1 MSGESV
7 RFVHCSDLHLD
18 YPFERLGDVPPALFP
33 ALQRAS
39 LRCWE
44 RVVDLALERAVD
56 FVLLAGDLFEDADRT
71 LRAQLA
77 LLRGLERLH
86 EAGIRAFLVHGNH
99 DPLSGWEARLPLPP
113 GVHRF
118 GGDVESVPVLRQGVP
133 VATIT
138 GYSYPQ
144 RRVEENVAARMRS
157 SGEGFQIALLHANV
171 GHRREHGDYAPCAL
185 EDLVSSGM
193 DYWALGHIHAAGV
206 LREAFPAV
214 VYSGT
219 PQGRLADETGP
230 HGCYVVTLSG
240 GAPELEFVEVDSVRR
255 ERKILEISSLRSE
268 QELVRALEALRNDVR
283 LGEGRG
289 VLLRVELR
297 GRGELHDTLI
307 RPGIRE
313 DLWHHLREG
322 EELREDFVWTETLE
336 DHTAPR
342 ADGEAL
348 RRGDHFV
355 GDFLRSLDTLKS
367 SEDLLARVTALLDAD
382 PESAGWND
390 RNVVPLVE
398 ELLRQEASDLFARA
412 EIRGLDGL
420 LRKEA

>member
-18 YPFERLGDVPPALFP
+18 YPFERLGDIPETLAPV
-33 ALQRAS
+33 LQRAS

-44 RVVDLALERAVD
+44 RIVTLAIERNVD
-56 FVLLAGDLFEDADRT
+56 FVLVAGDLFEDADRT

-77 LLRGLERLH
+77 LVKGLERLSA
-86 EAGIRAFLVHGNH
+86 AGIGAFLVHGNH

-118 GGDVESVPVLRQGVP
+118 GGDVESVPFVRGGVR

-144 RRVEENVAARMRS
+144 QRVEENVALRMRP

-171 GHRREHGDYAPCAL
+171 GHRREHGNYAPCSL
-185 EDLVSSGM
+185 EDLAASGM
-193 DYWALGHIHAAGV
+193 DYWALGHIHAAGI

-214 VYSGT
+214 VYPGT

-230 HGCYVVTLSG
+230 HGCYVVTLSA
-240 GAPELEFVEVDSVRR
+240 GAPEMEFVEVDCVRR
-255 ERKILEISSLRSE
+255 ERTFLDIAPWHAE

-283 LGEGRG
+283 RGEGRG

-297 GRGELHDTLI
+297 GRGELHATLI
-307 RPGIRE
+307 RPGILE

-322 EELREDFVWTETLE
+322 EELREDFVWTEALE
-336 DHTAPR
+336 DRTAR
-342 ADGEAL
+342 QGDGAAL
-348 RRGDHFV
+348 RQGDHFV
-355 GDFLRSLDTLKS
+355 GDFLRSVDALKNS
-367 SEDLLARVTALLDAD
+367 DDLIARVTALLDAD
-382 PESAGWND
+382 PEYAGWND
-390 RNVVPLVE
+390 RNVAPLVE
-398 ELLRQEASDLFARA
+398 ELLREEAPEIFDGV